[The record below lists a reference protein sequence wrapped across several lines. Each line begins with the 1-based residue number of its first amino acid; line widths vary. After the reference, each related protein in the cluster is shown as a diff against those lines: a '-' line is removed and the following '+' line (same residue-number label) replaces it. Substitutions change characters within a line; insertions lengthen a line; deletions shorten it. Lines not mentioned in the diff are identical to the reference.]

1 MGARS
6 KKYTPII
13 KKIGV
18 AYSVLVP
25 LGFIFIAAYHYVT
38 QL

>member
-1 MGARS
+1 
-6 KKYTPII
+6 KKYTPAI

-25 LGFIFIAAYHYVT
+25 LGFIFIAVYHYVT